1 MGLGWMKRLRIFA
14 VIGIVAVG
22 FPGCDSGLVG
32 CGGGSSTHPPSI
44 SNINNST
51 TPTSPVNL
59 AIEIN
64 GTNFQSAPGQVIFTQ
79 GAITASVT
87 PGAGAWSNSSI
98 AVVVPSGS
106 GANNFTIPGTVTV
119 TVKTSGRTSNAV
131 TLNLVITSEFSVNNV
146 TWTTTTSLPT
156 PLTGLRAV
164 AVQSSNTSAF
174 VVVAGGF
181 SGTANVNTVLTNTLA
196 QDGTLGA
203 TWTTS
208 TNPLPTTLA
217 HFGMVEV
224 NAENS
229 LVPVNSHFIYVIGGQ
244 VDSSDTPGGTNTVYM
259 ASVDPATGNVGT
271 WKTLPTLPDSLSG
284 TAVTIHNGYIYVVGG
299 LTPNQTPTTD
309 VFSAAVNS
317 DGTLGSWIKSTNSF
331 TMAVAF
337 ATAFGF
343 GGNLYVLNGDPNG
356 SSDPNQQTT
365 VGLPDVRFA
374 TANNGVVGPWTLT
387 NTTIK
392 KRKNQNTWVA
402 FGQVIDGEG
411 IYDGTPGSQEL
422 ERSSINS
429 DGTLA
434 SWNGMTGVNAPN
446 ANVYNAASFVSPL
459 LSSASNPRFLL
470 LGGESFSQTPGIL
483 GNKVYVNNAP

>member
-1 MGLGWMKRLRIFA
+1 MKRQGWMLPVGA
-14 VIGIVAVG
+14 VVMMVAGG
-22 FPGCDSGLVG
+22 FVAG
-32 CGGGSSTHPPSI
+32 CGSGGSSAPPPSI

-51 TPTSPVNL
+51 TPTSPVGF

-64 GTNFQSAPGQVIFTQ
+64 GNNFQSAPGQVIFTQ
-79 GAITASVT
+79 GSISASVT
-87 PGAGAWSNSSI
+87 PGSSGWSNTGVA
-98 AVVVPSGS
+98 AVVPTGS
-106 GANNFTIPGTVTV
+106 SSTAFTVPGTVMV
-119 TVKTSGRTSNAV
+119 AVKTSGGTSNAV
-131 TLNLVITSEFSVNNV
+131 TLNLVTTSKFSVNTV
-146 TWTTTTSLPT
+146 TWTTTTPLPT

-181 SGTANVNTVLTNTLA
+181 NGTANVNTVLTNTLA

-208 TNPLPTTLA
+208 TNSLPTTLA
-217 HFGMVEV
+217 HFGMVEA
-224 NAENS
+224 NAQNS
-229 LVPVNSHFIYVIGGQ
+229 LVPASSHFIYVIGGQ
-244 VDSSDTPGGTNTVYM
+244 VNSSDTPGGTNTVYM
-259 ASVDPATGNVGT
+259 ASVDPTTGNVGT
-271 WKTLPTLPDSLSG
+271 WKTLGSTLPDSLVG
-284 TAVTIHNGYIYVVGG
+284 PTVTIYNGFIYVVGG
-299 LTPNQTPTTD
+299 LTPQQTPATD
-309 VFSAAVNS
+309 VFSAPVNS
-317 DGTLGSWIKSTNSF
+317 DGTLGSWTKSTNPF

-356 SSDPNQQTT
+356 SNDPNQQTT

-374 TANNGVVGPWTLT
+374 TANNGVVGAWTLT
-387 NTTIK
+387 NTTGK

-411 IYDGTPGSQEL
+411 VYDGTPGSQEL
-422 ERSSINS
+422 ERSSINA

-459 LSSASNPRFLL
+459 LSSANNPRFLL
-470 LGGESFSQTPGIL
+470 LGGESFSATPGIL
-483 GNKVYVNNAP
+483 SNKVFVNNAP